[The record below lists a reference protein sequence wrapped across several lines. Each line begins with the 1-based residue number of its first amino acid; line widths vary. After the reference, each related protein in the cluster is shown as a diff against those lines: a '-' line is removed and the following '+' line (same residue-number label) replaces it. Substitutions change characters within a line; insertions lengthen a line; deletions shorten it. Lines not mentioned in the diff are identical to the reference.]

1 MTISNATDRDLGNG
15 GLLRDSSGNDAEGR
29 RQTRERRR
37 RLTKL
42 LRRGLLGLALLGGLV
57 AAGLSLRPRPVPVD
71 VAVVSQGPLAV
82 EIEESGIT
90 RVKDRYLISAP
101 VSGSVS
107 RLVFEAGDTVK
118 EGDALVEIAPASSP
132 LLDERTRAEAEARLG
147 ASRSALGQARAQIAR
162 ARAAKELADSE
173 LARLRPLSSNGS
185 IAQQVL
191 ENAEFAARMR
201 AEELSSA
208 EFAAKVAGE
217 EVRIAE
223 VALGQ
228 EGKARGTRRHVD
240 VLAPVSG
247 TILRIHQESA
257 AVVAAG
263 APLVEV
269 GNPEALEI
277 VVDLLTT
284 DAVSVRPGTSVVI
297 DDWGG
302 EGPLS
307 GRVRRVEPSGF
318 TRPSALGVDEQRV
331 NVIVALT
338 EPRARWSALGDGYH
352 VEATIV
358 LWQSERVLK
367 APQGALFRR
376 GDGWTVFRIED
387 DRARLTTIKIGHRG
401 QSEVEVLSGLVA
413 GARVVVHPGDRVK
426 EGALLSIQ

>member
-1 MTISNATDRDLGNG
+1 MTISNATDSDLRNG
-15 GLLRDSSGNDAEGR
+15 GLLHDSSDNDAEHR
-29 RQTRERRR
+29 RRTRERRR
-37 RLTKL
+37 RVAKL
-42 LRRGLLGLALLGGLV
+42 LRRSLLAAALIGGLA
-57 AAGLSLRPRPVPVD
+57 AAALALRPRPVPVD
-71 VAVVSQGPLAV
+71 VAPATHGPLSV
-82 EIEESGIT
+82 EIEESGVT
-90 RVKDRYLISAP
+90 RVKDRYVISAP

-107 RLVFEAGDTVK
+107 RLVLEAGDAVK

-132 LLDERTRAEAEARLG
+132 LLDERTRAQAEARLG
-147 ASRSALGQARAQIAR
+147 ASQSALGQARAQIAR

-217 EVRIAE
+217 EVRIAQ

-228 EGKARGTRRHVD
+228 EGKGPGSRRHVD
-240 VLAPVSG
+240 VLAPLSG

-269 GNPEALEI
+269 GNPEALEV

-318 TRPSALGVDEQRV
+318 TRASALGVDEQRV

-338 EPRARWSALGDGYH
+338 EPRTRWSALGDGYH

-358 LWQSERVLK
+358 LWQAERVLK
-367 APQGALFRR
+367 VPQGALFRR
-376 GDGWTVFRIED
+376 GDGWAVFRLED

-413 GARVVVHPGDRVK
+413 GAQVVVHPGDRVK
-426 EGALLSIQ
+426 EGVLLRIQ